1 MPEHFPFCKN
11 RFYRLCRC
19 VFFWCT
25 ALSFSLLAVC
35 SAVVTAYF
43 PADYTEIPFLSVS
56 ALPWVALGCGAA
68 CAAGV
73 WLVRRLRCVP
83 PRALKLAACL
93 CVFFI
98 SAVWAWF
105 NGAAPEADRAMVC
118 AGASGLLAGDYSLLR
133 PLAYYSQFPY
143 QLGTTLWAALLAR
156 LFGTGHHFFAFEVC
170 NALFAALLTW
180 FLLGI
185 TQLLTESRAA
195 LIAGAALCIATFP
208 TALLSTFIYG
218 TLASAACCAG
228 AVYYAMQA
236 VCSGRWRC
244 YFAAGGLMALAMLAK
259 PNSAVFLVGLGLLYM
274 LAALRQ
280 KKLRPLAGLA
290 LALALC
296 LAASEAMLLCMEAVS
311 GYDLHSGEPFAAWV
325 AMGLQEGPLGPGWF
339 NQYNDILYV
348 LHQGDGAAITAEA
361 AEMIKARCL
370 VFLRQPSYA
379 AHFFGLKTLTQWC
392 EPTYAVFWTSRSALL
407 ESLAPAAV
415 RAFYAG
421 PVHHAAVFAVD
432 VVQALTYAG
441 AALALWLRRRS
452 LSAEALIP
460 AVIVFGGLV
469 FHTFWEAKSLYIWSY
484 AIMMIP
490 YAAAGLPAAY
500 SALCMRRATC
510 KASACRSAERI

>member
-1 MPEHFPFCKN
+1 MPEYPLCKN
-11 RFYRLCRC
+11 RFYRLCRA

-35 SAVVTAYF
+35 SIVVTAYF
-43 PADYTEIPFLSVS
+43 PEDYTEIPFLSFS
-56 ALPWVALGCGAA
+56 AMPWVALGCGTV

-73 WLVRRLRCVP
+73 WLAKCLHHVP
-83 PRALKLAACL
+83 PFALKLATCL
-93 CVFFI
+93 CVFAV
-98 SAVWAWF
+98 SAIWAWF

-118 AGASGLLAGDYSLLR
+118 NGASNLLAGDYSLLR

-143 QLGTTLWAALLAR
+143 QLGTTLWAALLAQ
-156 LFGTGHHFFAFEVC
+156 LFGMGHHFFAFEVC

-195 LIAGAALCIATFP
+195 LTACTALCIATFP
-208 TALLSTFIYG
+208 TALFSTFIYG

-236 VCSGRWRC
+236 VRGGRWRH
-244 YFAAGGLMALAMLAK
+244 YLAACCLMALAILAK
-259 PNSAVFLVGLGLLYM
+259 PNSAVFLVGLGLLYA

-280 KKLRPLAGLA
+280 RKARPLAGLA
-290 LALALC
+290 LTVSLC
-296 LAASEAMLLCMEAVS
+296 LAASEAMLLGMEAVS
-311 GYDLHSGEPFAAWV
+311 GFDLHSGEPFTAWI

-361 AEMIKARCL
+361 WEMIKARCL
-370 VFLRQPSYA
+370 TFVQSPGYA

-392 EPTYAVFWTSRSALL
+392 EPTYASFWASCSALL
-407 ESLAPAAV
+407 DNLAPAAI

-421 PVHHAAVFAVD
+421 PMHHAAVFAAD
-432 VVQALTYAG
+432 VVQALTYSG
-441 AALALWLRRRS
+441 AAAALWLRRRS
-452 LSAEALIP
+452 WSAEALIP
-460 AVIVFGGLV
+460 AVIVFGGFV

-484 AIMMIP
+484 AVMMIP

-500 SALCMRRATC
+500 SAVAKRLRARRAC
-510 KASACRSAERI
+510 AQK